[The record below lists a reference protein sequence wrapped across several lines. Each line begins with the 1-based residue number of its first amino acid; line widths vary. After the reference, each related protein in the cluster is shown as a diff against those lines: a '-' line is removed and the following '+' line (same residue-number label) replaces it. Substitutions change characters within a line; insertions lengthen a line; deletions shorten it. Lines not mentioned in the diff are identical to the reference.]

1 MTFPAAVSAT
11 PSATHPIENTASGPN
26 ILFFWLK
33 WGLLT
38 AITFG
43 IAQAWAKAAWIRF
56 GAEHLRIAGHGLEFT
71 GTGAEIFYNRMK
83 AFGIM
88 ILLVAVLVVVSLV
101 FGEASEI
108 LLPIVVY
115 GLAIGII
122 PLAIVSG
129 WKWRLSR
136 TEWNNVRM
144 RHVGQSM
151 DFVKMWWKEALLV
164 LLTLGFRTPYLLVRS
179 RRMLVGG
186 ARVGNAKAS
195 FVGEESDFFAIW
207 IRGFLLTI
215 VTLGVYSFWAR
226 AQAIRWNWE
235 HTRLGGA
242 KFHAT
247 HEGKDLFFTS
257 LKALVVTIFTF
268 GIGAA
273 WALAWLRDWELS
285 NLSLDGSFDLARLDN
300 HEDGED
306 GGLAEELAES
316 LGSANGFDL

>member
-1 MTFPAAVSAT
+1 MDTPASTSSSYA
-11 PSATHPIENTASGPN
+11 IENTASGAN

-33 WGLLT
+33 WGFLT

-56 GAEHLRIAGHGLEFT
+56 GAEHVRVAGNTFEFT
-71 GTGAEIFYNRMK
+71 GTGAEIFYNRLK

-88 ILLVAVLVVVSLV
+88 VLIVAVIVVVTMVL
-101 FGEASEI
+101 GEIPEF
-108 LLPIVVY
+108 LLLIAIY

-136 TEWNNVRM
+136 TEWNNVRL

-151 DFVKMWWKEALLV
+151 DFVKMWWKEAMLV
-164 LLTLGFRTPYLLVRS
+164 LLTLGLRTPYLLVRS
-179 RRMLVGG
+179 RRVLVGG

-195 FVGEESDFFAIW
+195 LVGEESDFFKIW
-207 IRGFLLTI
+207 IRGFLLSI
-215 VTLGVYSFWAR
+215 ATLGIYSFWAR

-247 HEGKDLFFTS
+247 HEGKDLFLVS
-257 LKALVVTIFTF
+257 LKALLVTIFTF

-273 WALAWLRDWELS
+273 WALSWLRNWELS
-285 NLSLDGSFDLARLDN
+285 NLFLDGAFDLARLEN
-300 HEDGED
+300 REDGED

>member
-1 MTFPAAVSAT
+1 MMDTPATSSSHFP
-11 PSATHPIENTASGPN
+11 IQNTASGKD
-26 ILFFWLK
+26 ILFFWIK
-33 WGLLT
+33 WGFLT

-56 GAEHLRIAGHGLEFT
+56 GAEHARVAGHAFEFT

-83 AFGIM
+83 AFGILA
-88 ILLVAVLVVVSLV
+88 LLFVAVVVLTVI
-101 FGEASEI
+101 FGEAVAVFVSPVFYI
-108 LLPIVVY
+108 L
-115 GLAIGII
+115 AFGII

-136 TEWNNVRM
+136 TEWNNIRM
-144 RHVGQSM
+144 RHVGLPM
-151 DFVKMWWKEALLV
+151 DFAKMWWKEALLV
-164 LLTLGFRTPYLLVRS
+164 VLTLGLRMPYLLVRS
-179 RRMLVGG
+179 RKALVGG

-195 FVGEESDFFAIW
+195 FVGDESEFWKIW
-207 IRGFLLTI
+207 IRGVLLTLA
-215 VTLGVYSFWAR
+215 TLGVYSFWAR

-235 HTRLGGA
+235 HTRIGGA

-247 HEGKDLFFTS
+247 HEGKDCFLVS
-257 LKALVVTIFTF
+257 LKGTLVTILTF
-268 GIGAA
+268 GIGTA

-285 NLSLDGSFDLARLDN
+285 NICLDGSFDFARLDN
-300 HEDGED
+300 HEDGKD

>member
-1 MTFPAAVSAT
+1 MEHPAST
-11 PSATHPIENTASGPN
+11 PHPIEHTASGAD

-33 WGLLT
+33 WAFLT
-38 AITFG
+38 AITLG

-56 GAEHLRIAGHGLEFT
+56 GAEHARVAGHTFEFT

-83 AFGIM
+83 AFGIL
-88 ILLVAVLVVVSLV
+88 ILLVVLYVVFDQVVGEVPDAVLAFV
-101 FGEASEI
+101 FYA
-108 LLPIVVY
+108 
-115 GLAIGII
+115 LAIGII

-136 TEWNNVRM
+136 MEWNNIRM
-144 RHVGQSM
+144 RHVGKSM

-164 LLTLGFRTPYLLVRS
+164 VLTLGLRTPYLLVRS
-179 RRMLVGG
+179 RKVLVGG

-195 FVGEESDFFAIW
+195 FQGDESEFWKIW

-215 VTLGVYSFWAR
+215 VTLGIYSFWAR

-242 KFHAT
+242 KFHAR
-247 HEGKDLFFTS
+247 HEGKDLLLVS
-257 LKALVVTIFTF
+257 LKAMLVTIFTL
-268 GIGAA
+268 GVGAA
-273 WALAWLRDWELS
+273 WGLAWLRAWELS
-285 NLSLDGSFDLARLDN
+285 NLSLDASFDVARLEN
-300 HEDGED
+300 HQDGED
-306 GGLAEELAES
+306 GGVAEELAES